1 MAALAA
7 GADAIYV
14 GLKHFSARMQAD
26 NFSISEL
33 ARLRQL
39 AAAQGTRLY
48 VAMNTLLKPDD
59 APAAA
64 RLIDRLKKHVGP
76 DALIIQ
82 DLGFVDLARQVGYKG
97 EIHLSTLANVSHPAG
112 LQTAAKLGA
121 NKVVLPR
128 ELNLDEAKEMAKA
141 CPKGMSLEIFVHG
154 ALCYSV
160 SGRCYW
166 SSYFGGKSGLRGRC
180 VQPCRRLYKQAG
192 PIGKPS
198 RLFSCLDLSLDVLTK
213 PLLDVPQITTWKIEG
228 RKKGPHYVFYT
239 VKAYQTL
246 RDESSAESKKYAQS
260 LLEQALSRPTTH
272 SIFLPQRPFTPV
284 DPKKETASGLFLGNV
299 KMDGKRAY
307 FQTRHELLPGDLIR
321 AGYEDESWH
330 QTIKIRRKVP
340 RRGRM
345 DIGKPRGKGSMS
357 GAQVFLVDRREREL
371 MKLINALEQK
381 AEALPEIK
389 PAKHSNFS
397 PRYPRPYS
405 GKARSRHMN
414 VFRNPPK
421 SGLPGGA
428 GLWLDKNTLARVKGK
443 ADKITWWL
451 PPVIWPNEENEYTD
465 ALSQALKKGS
475 RSFVLNAPWQ
485 ISLFK
490 EPRKHRLIAGPF
502 CNIANAHAL
511 ERLRHLGFHAAIASP
526 ELTREDALALPA
538 KSPLPLGFVTRG
550 LWPLGISRI
559 MAEEIKLRE
568 PIYSPRNEVCWAD
581 KFGGSYWIFPGW
593 ELNLSDETKLL
604 EKVGYTFFVTMREFR
619 PKEVDKADR
628 TSTFNWKLKLL

>member
-33 ARLRQL
+33 ALLRQL

-59 APAAA
+59 APAAS
-64 RLIDRLKKHVGP
+64 RLIDRLKKHVAP
-76 DALIIQ
+76 EALIVQ
-82 DLGFVDLARQVGYKG
+82 DLGFVDLARQVGYRG
-97 EIHLSTLANVSHPAG
+97 EIHLSTLANVSHPSA

-128 ELNLDEAKEMAKA
+128 ELNLDEVKAMAKS
-141 CPKGMSLEIFVHG
+141 CPKGLSLEIFVHG

-198 RLFSCLDLSLDVLTK
+198 RLFSCMDLSLDVLTK
-213 PLLDVPQITTWKIEG
+213 PLLDIPQITSWKIEG

-239 VKAYQTL
+239 VKAYKTL
-246 RDESSAESKKYAQS
+246 RDETSAESKKYALS

-272 SIFLPQRPFTPV
+272 SIFLPQRPFAPV
-284 DPKKETASGLFLGNV
+284 DPKQETASGLFLGNV
-299 KMDGKRAY
+299 KMDGKSAY
-307 FQTRHELLPGDLIR
+307 FQTRHELLPGDLVR

-340 RRGRM
+340 RRGRL

-357 GAQVFLVDRREREL
+357 GALVFLVDRRESQL
-371 MKLINALEQK
+371 MKLIDGLEQK
-381 AEALPEIK
+381 IQELPETK
-389 PAKHSNFS
+389 APGPSSFS
-397 PRYPRPYS
+397 PRYPKPFSSRA
-405 GKARSRHMN
+405 KSRHMN
-414 VFRNPPK
+414 VFRTPPQ
-421 SGLPGGA
+421 SGMPGGA
-428 GLWLDKNTLARVKGK
+428 GIWLEKDAPLKIKDK
-443 ADKITWWL
+443 ADKVTWWL
-451 PPVIWPNEENEYTD
+451 PPVIWPDEENNYLE
-465 ALSQALKKGS
+465 ALSQALRKGC

-485 ISLFK
+485 ISLFN

-526 ELTREDALALPA
+526 ELTREDALALPG
-538 KSPLPLGFVTRG
+538 KSPLPLGFVVNG
-550 LWPLGISRI
+550 FWPLGLSRV
-559 MAEEIKLRE
+559 MAEEVKLRE

-593 ELNLSDETKLL
+593 ELDLSDETKLL
-604 EKVGYTFFVTMREFR
+604 EKAGYNFFVTLREFR
-619 PKEVDKADR
+619 PPSIDKAER
-628 TSTFNWKLKLL
+628 ASTFNWKLKLL